1 MFTLE
6 ETDTDTDKN
15 SLHRFVWKCNT
26 THCLTET
33 ETDANFHWVL
43 HKCYCD
49 LFPVRSRCRAVS
61 GMNHRNNRSKSV
73 RVCGFK
79 CPCPRVFTIFTTHCI
94 SLYSVTRIIPG
105 CLKISICF
113 ILVKSTMTSLLQQA
127 HLNGY
132 LNLERDLLC
141 CTVTPN
147 SNRPQCLVERDM

>member
-6 ETDTDTDKN
+6 ETEIDTDKN
-15 SLHRFVWKCNT
+15 GLHRFVWKCNT

-73 RVCGFK
+73 RVGGVK
-79 CPCPRVFTIFTTHCI
+79 CPCLRVFTTQCI
-94 SLYSVTRIIPG
+94 ILYSVTRIIPG
-105 CLKISICF
+105 CLKMSICF
-113 ILVKSTMTSLLQQA
+113 VVVKSTMASRLQQA
-127 HLNGY
+127 HLNGH
-132 LNLERDLLC
+132 LSLKRDLLWSQKHQI
-141 CTVTPN
+141 VTDRN
-147 SNRPQCLVERDM
+147 V